1 MIADDERDNTTR
13 AYAADW
19 RDWEGW
25 CGRRG
30 FRSIPASP
38 EAIALYLRG
47 LDNAGRRYST
57 IRRRLAA
64 INQRHRAAKLA
75 SPTSDA
81 LVHDVMDDIRE
92 MQDLAQIGK
101 TPLLTHDLRR
111 MLAVLPASVSGIRD
125 RALLLVGF
133 AGGLRRSELVAL
145 DIDDIERQPD
155 EMLVRLPAG
164 RGRSP
169 RETVVEL
176 PRQPEP
182 ATCAVAATEA
192 WLDAGSL
199 SDGPLFRS
207 INRHGQIG
215 ERRLSDKS
223 VALIVKRVAEDAGL
237 DPARYAASSLRSG
250 AAIERRLAG

>member
-1 MIADDERDNTTR
+1 MIADDEHNNTSR

-19 RDWEGW
+19 HDWEGW

-30 FRSIPASP
+30 FRPSPAAP
-38 EAIALYLRG
+38 EAIALYLRA
-47 LDNAGRRYST
+47 LDDAGRRYST

-64 INQRHRAAKLA
+64 INQHHLAAGLT
-75 SPTSDA
+75 SPTRDA
-81 LVHDVMDDIRE
+81 LVVAVLDDIRD
-92 MQDLAQIGK
+92 MQELAHIGK
-101 TPLLTHDLRR
+101 TPLLTQDLRR

-145 DIDDIERQPD
+145 DIDDIERQAGG
-155 EMLVRLPAG
+155 MLVRLPVG

-169 RETVVEL
+169 RNTIVEL
-176 PRQPEP
+176 SRQPDP
-182 ATCAVAATEA
+182 ATCVVSATEA
-192 WLDAGSL
+192 WLDSVSL
-199 SDGPLFRS
+199 TSGPLFRS

-223 VALIVKRVAEDAGL
+223 VALIVKRAAEEAGL
-237 DPARYAASSLRSG
+237 DPARYAANSLRSG